1 MTPLEKYQSLLDG
14 NGFIA
19 DTAQQAAVGHT
30 QSLYENLVQVY
41 DDYDG
46 LFSRFKRQFIKG
58 KVREPVRGLYLW
70 GGVGRGKTLIID
82 LFFDSLPFPEK
93 QRIHFHRFMLMVHL
107 ELKKINNREDPL
119 EVVADSIVGNT
130 WVLCL
135 DEFHVTD
142 ITDAMLLGR
151 LLKALF
157 LRGITLV
164 TTSNEAPDELYAGGL
179 QRERFHPVIDLIKC
193 HTRVFRLDEGTDYRL
208 RYLDKAE
215 TYHYP
220 LDQTANEMLETNFMH
235 IAPEQGIKNAIL
247 EIEGRDIETVCCADG
262 VVWFDFDRICDG
274 PRGTADYIE
283 LARQYQTVLIG
294 GIPVLTDS
302 EVDLAKRFMTL
313 IDEFYDRQVKLIITA
328 AAPPDAIYTGK
339 KLEKPFARTLS
350 RLQEMQ
356 THDYLAKPHLS

>member
-1 MTPLEKYQSLLDG
+1 MTPLEKYQALLENDD
-14 NGFIA
+14 FIA
-19 DTAQQAAVGHT
+19 DTAQRTAVELT
-30 QSLYENLVQVY
+30 QSLYEKLARVY
-41 DDYDG
+41 EDYDG
-46 LFSRFKRQFIKG
+46 LFSRIKRQFIKE
-58 KVREPVRGLYLW
+58 KVKEPVTGLYLW
-70 GGVGRGKTLIID
+70 GGVGRGKTLIVD
-82 LFFDSLPFPEK
+82 NFYDSLPFPEK
-93 QRIHFHRFMLMVHL
+93 KRIHFHRFMLMIHL
-107 ELKKINNREDPL
+107 ELEQIKDREDPL
-119 EVVADSIVGNT
+119 ETVAENIARDT

-151 LLKALF
+151 LFKALF

-179 QRERFHPVIDLIKC
+179 QRERFHPAIDLIKC
-193 HTRVFRLDEGTDYRL
+193 HTQVVKLDGETDYRL

-220 LDQTANEMLETNFMH
+220 LDQSAREMLEINFMH

-247 EIEGRDIETVCCADG
+247 EIEGREIETVYCADG
-262 VVWFDFDRICDG
+262 VVWFDFEKICDG
-274 PRGTADYIE
+274 PRSAADYIE

-313 IDEFYDRQVKLIITA
+313 VDEFYDRQVKLIITA
-328 AAPPDAIYTGK
+328 AAPPGEVYTGK

-356 THDYLAKPHLS
+356 THDYLGKAHIP